1 MKKKTTTYLLFILL
15 VLVLPFIGCF
25 KPSASLSFIKKTAL
39 SETSDS
45 RILSESEDVELDPL
59 TEKSLKHYGSL
70 IRDYSNH
77 YQMDWRLVLAVIRQ
91 ESRFRHDAV
100 SYKGAYGLMQ
110 IMPVTQAELTDKI
123 GVEEAT
129 TPRNNIRAGIFHL
142 RSLYRYFDEA
152 AGDDR
157 VQLTLAAYNAG
168 LGRIRDAQAIAKYL
182 GHNPNSWRDVKD
194 ALPLLSKRY
203 YTLHRQIWPEGKP
216 RSGYFRNYRQTTI
229 YVENIMQF
237 YGDYKLAL
245 N

>member
-1 MKKKTTTYLLFILL
+1 
-15 VLVLPFIGCF
+15 
-25 KPSASLSFIKKTAL
+25 
-39 SETSDS
+39 
-45 RILSESEDVELDPL
+45 
-59 TEKSLKHYGSL
+59 
-70 IRDYSNH
+70 
-77 YQMDWRLVLAVIRQ
+77 MDWRLVLAVIRQ

-129 TPRNNIRAGIFHL
+129 TPRNNIRAGVFHL

-152 AGDDR
+152 VGDDR

-182 GHNPNSWRDVKD
+182 GHDPSSWRDVKD

-216 RSGYFRNYRQTTI
+216 RSGYFRNHRQTTI

-237 YGDYKLAL
+237 YSDYKLAL

>member
-1 MKKKTTTYLLFILL
+1 
-15 VLVLPFIGCF
+15 
-25 KPSASLSFIKKTAL
+25 
-39 SETSDS
+39 
-45 RILSESEDVELDPL
+45 
-59 TEKSLKHYGSL
+59 
-70 IRDYSNH
+70 
-77 YQMDWRLVLAVIRQ
+77 MDWRLVLAVIRQ

-129 TPRNNIRAGIFHL
+129 TPRNNIRAGVFHL

-152 AGDDR
+152 VGDDR

-216 RSGYFRNYRQTTI
+216 RSGYFRNYRQTTM

-237 YGDYKLAL
+237 YADYKLAL